1 MAQRAAFRSDS
12 IVRTD
17 ADEDAARAVGE
28 LSRAAMDARSASHA
42 QKTFA
47 VAAVVGCIIA
57 AASAIGAGVI
67 AIQNNR
73 K

>member
-1 MAQRAAFRSDS
+1 
-12 IVRTD
+12 
-17 ADEDAARAVGE
+17 
-28 LSRAAMDARSASHA
+28 
-42 QKTFA
+42 